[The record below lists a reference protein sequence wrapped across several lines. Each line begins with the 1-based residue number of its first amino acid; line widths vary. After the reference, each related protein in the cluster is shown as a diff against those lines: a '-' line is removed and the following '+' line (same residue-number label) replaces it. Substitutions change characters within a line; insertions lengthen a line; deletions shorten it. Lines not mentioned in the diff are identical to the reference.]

1 MSSIR
6 EVARIAG
13 VSVATVSR
21 ALSSPEKVSRESI
34 KKVQAAI
41 QKVNYR
47 PNMLARNFRST
58 RAYSIVV
65 LVPDITNP
73 FYSLVIRGIEDQ
85 AQQKGYAVL
94 LGDTRDSASRE
105 QEYIKLVETRLSDG
119 VIQFR
124 PYSAATL
131 TEQQKHLAYVSACGC
146 ESTPGVSVRID
157 NVGAAE
163 MMVDHLLSLGHRRIG
178 VISGLKENPHSQD
191 RLDGYKRSLAKA
203 GIPFDEKL
211 IAEGDFTMWSG
222 LNAAHYFC
230 KMSQRP
236 TAIFCMND
244 EMAIGGIQTLKSYG
258 ISVPDDMS
266 VTGFDDI
273 PYARYWDPALTTIA
287 QPAKEI
293 GKTAIDTLLQL
304 IEGKTLSQREFI
316 LPYEFVTRNSTAPAK
331 GMSK

>member
-65 LVPDITNP
+65 LVPDISNP
-73 FYSLVIRGIEDQ
+73 FYSLVIRGIEDH
-85 AQQKGYAVL
+85 AQQQGYAVL

-124 PYSAATL
+124 PYSAAAL
-131 TEQQKHLAYVSACGC
+131 TEQQKNLAYVSACGC

-157 NVGAAE
+157 NVGAAKT
-163 MMVDHLLSLGHRRIG
+163 MVDYLLSLGHRRIA

-191 RLDGYKRSLAKA
+191 RLAGYKQSLAQA

-244 EMAIGGIQTLKSYG
+244 EMAIGSIQTLKSYG
-258 ISVPDDMS
+258 ISVPGDIS

-304 IEGKTLSQREFI
+304 IEGKTLSQREYI
-316 LPYEFVTRNSTAPAK
+316 LPYEFVARKSTTQAK
-331 GMSK
+331 TST

>member
-21 ALSSPEKVSRESI
+21 ALSTPEKVSSEAI

-41 QKVNYR
+41 AKVQYR

-73 FYSLVIRGIEDQ
+73 FYSLVIRGIEDH

-94 LGDTRDSASRE
+94 LGDTRDSANRE

-124 PYSAATL
+124 PYAAAAL
-131 TEQQKHLAYVSACGC
+131 NEQQERIAYVSACGC
-146 ESTPGVSVRID
+146 ESTPGPSVRID
-157 NVGAAE
+157 NVGAAKT
-163 MMVDHLLSLGHRRIG
+163 MVDHLLSLGHRRIG
-178 VISGLKENPHSQD
+178 VITGLKENPHSQD
-191 RLDGYKRSLAKA
+191 RLAGYKQSLARA
-203 GIPFDEKL
+203 GIVFDEKL

-222 LNAAHYFC
+222 MNAAHYFC

-244 EMAIGGIQTLKSYG
+244 EMAIGTIQTLKSYG
-258 ISVPDDMS
+258 IGVPVDMS

-293 GKTAIDTLLQL
+293 GRTAIDTLLQL
-304 IEGKTLSQREFI
+304 IEGNPLKQREYI
-316 LPYEFVTRNSTAPAK
+316 LPYEFVPRNSTGMAK
-331 GMSK
+331 AVA

>member
-21 ALSSPEKVSRESI
+21 ALSSPEKVSSEAI

-41 QKVNYR
+41 EKVQYR

-85 AQQKGYAVL
+85 AQQQGYAVL

-124 PYSAATL
+124 PYSAAAL

-157 NVGAAE
+157 NVGAAKK
-163 MMVDHLLSLGHRRIG
+163 MVDHLLSLGHRRIG

-191 RLDGYKRSLAKA
+191 RLAGYKQSLAQA

-258 ISVPDDMS
+258 IGVPDDIS

-304 IEGKTLSQREFI
+304 IEGETLSQREYI
-316 LPYEFVTRNSTAPAK
+316 LPYEFVIRNSTAPAK
-331 GMSK
+331 